1 MPSPQR
7 TDRTLRGRRAA
18 ERSPSACTRRRGRR
32 DGGRRGAAA
41 ALAGLFVLVAGP
53 AAAQEGPDDGAASVV
68 EVTLD
73 AAVERARERNA
84 GLGVARAR
92 SDAARA
98 RARAA
103 SAPLFPR
110 VDLESGW
117 RRTTDPVGAFG
128 TKLRQ
133 GVFGPADLAID
144 ALNAPD
150 PIGDWTTSAV
160 VRWSVASPERW
171 AARSAAD
178 RRAASA
184 GWREARSREATDLR
198 TRALYYGAL
207 RAEARVRTA
216 EAALE
221 AARSTEERFRRRREE
236 GMLTEADLLQARA
249 ERQAAAADLSAARQG
264 RHGARIELGL
274 HLGLDP
280 ADSLPSPADSLAAP
294 EAPSPADFDPT
305 RRADVRARAAAVE
318 AAEAGSRRAELAW
331 LPSLEAFGSWSR
343 HGGDPLS
350 GGGAGWTVGVGLR
363 WSLFD
368 GFRRPAEAREAAAE
382 LTAARL
388 EHRQAVREAR
398 GEVRRARRSVE
409 AARQAVE
416 ASRAAREAAREGR
429 ELMRRRFEEGLA
441 TPSDLL
447 RAEARATAMD
457 VRAVDAL
464 AEYHVARARLRFA
477 RAQSGAGDR
486 P

>member
-1 MPSPQR
+1 VDLS
-7 TDRTLRGRRAA
+7 LR
-18 ERSPSACTRRRGRR
+18 E
-32 DGGRRGAAA
+32 
-41 ALAGLFVLVAGP
+41 
-53 AAAQEGPDDGAASVV
+53 
-68 EVTLD
+68 
-73 AAVERARERNA
+73 AVERARERNVDLRVA
-84 GLGVARAR
+84 GAR

-103 SAPLFPR
+103 AAPLLPR
-110 VDLESGW
+110 LDLESGW
-117 RRTTDPVGAFG
+117 SRTTDPVGAFG

-133 GVFGPADLAID
+133 GVFGPDDLAID
-144 ALNAPD
+144 ALNDPD
-150 PIGDWTTSAV
+150 PVTDWSTSVV

-171 AARSAAD
+171 AARSAAES
-178 RRAASA
+178 RAASA

-198 TRALYYGAL
+198 TRSLYYRAL

-216 EAALE
+216 GAALE

-249 ERQAAAADLSAARQG
+249 EREAAAADLSAAREG

-274 HLGLDP
+274 HLGWDP
-280 ADSLPSPADSLAAP
+280 GDTLPSPADSLAPP
-294 EAPSPADFDPT
+294 EAPTAAEFDPA

-318 AAEAGSRRAELAW
+318 AAEANSRRAELSW
-331 LPSLEAFGSWSR
+331 LPSVEAFGSWSR
-343 HGGDPLS
+343 HGDDPFS
-350 GGGAGWTVGVGLR
+350 GGGTGWTVGVGLR
-363 WSLFD
+363 WSLFT
-368 GFRRPAEAREAAAE
+368 GFRRPAEAREADAG

-388 EHRQAVREAR
+388 EHRQALREAR
-398 GEVRRARRSVE
+398 GEVSRASRRVE
-409 AARQAVE
+409 AVRQAVE

-447 RAEARATAMD
+447 QAEARATAME

-464 AEYHVARARLRFA
+464 ARYHVARARLRFA
-477 RAQSGAGDR
+477 RSQSGAGGR